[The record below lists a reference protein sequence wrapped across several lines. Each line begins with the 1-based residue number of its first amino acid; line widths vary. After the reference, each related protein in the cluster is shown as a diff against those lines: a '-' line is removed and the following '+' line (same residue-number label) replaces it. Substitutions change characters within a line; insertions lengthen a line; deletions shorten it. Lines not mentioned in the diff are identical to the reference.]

1 MAVKNTRGATSAQT
15 ARSNAASASR
25 YAGQAQSLRLT
36 PAQKASAGAS
46 PMLAPRDDYGTTSSA
61 GVYSPPGS
69 GGYGGGGGG
78 YAPAAA
84 GGDDDS
90 FLSGDASYQAQL
102 AALLK
107 AAQDQNADFAA
118 QRSKYDVDY
127 GDSLKNLGWNQP
139 IVDDPK
145 TPGVDESKPGAW
157 NFQDL
162 NTAAGRGYNNTQNDF
177 ASRGLLQSSL
187 FGTALDNFTRSL
199 NDQLGGINTGRQNFL
214 DDLTRQQS
222 AATSENTLNQQQ
234 ARADALARRA
244 AGVGLV

>member
-1 MAVKNTRGATSAQT
+1 MIVKDAVKNTKAKSSASGTANSSAKAAQT
-15 ARSNAASASR
+15 VKVNPNAILGSSN
-25 YAGQAQSLRLT
+25 
-36 PAQKASAGAS
+36 
-46 PMLAPRDDYGTTSSA
+46 LAPRDDYGTTSAS

-78 YAPAAA
+78 GSFAPSAAV

-90 FLSGDASYQAQL
+90 WLAGDSSYQAQL

-107 AAQDQNADFAA
+107 AAQDSDADFGA
-118 QRSKYDVDY
+118 QKSKYDVDY
-127 GDSLKNLGWNQP
+127 NDSLKNLGWNQP
-139 IVDDPK
+139 VVDDPS
-145 TPGVDESKPGAW
+145 TPDVDESKPGAW

-187 FGTALDNFTRSL
+187 FGTALDNFTRLL
-199 NDQLGGINTGRQNFL
+199 NDQLTGINTGKQNFL

-222 AATSENTLNQQQ
+222 AAQSENTLNQQQ

-244 AGVGLV
+244 AGVSLV